1 MRAVALHPW
10 GRLSKQPCIGQGCLR
25 TFKAARHGYF
35 GMARARYCATIA
47 DHATGDEFVYT
58 FYCFA
63 PTFFLA
69 RNPTHEEKVD
79 FANQLVTR
87 YNPRALSMKSFGCF
101 ICGRLAHE
109 NVEWLTYALRDPG
122 CLAVN
127 NSIFPVCETGTCL
140 RKTQVALAIYQRD
153 SSCRNGAV
161 RPLGP
166 EVLSCRICFKHREQV
181 PLQACSRCITG
192 KT

>member
-1 MRAVALHPW
+1 
-10 GRLSKQPCIGQGCLR
+10 
-25 TFKAARHGYF
+25 
-35 GMARARYCATIA
+35 MARARYRATIA
-47 DHATGDEFVYT
+47 DHDTKDEFVYT

-63 PTFFLA
+63 PISFLA
-69 RNPTHEEKVD
+69 RNPTHQEKVD

-87 YNPRALSMKSFGCF
+87 YNPRALSMKPFACF
-101 ICGRLAHE
+101 ICGRPAHE

-127 NSIFPVCETGTCL
+127 NSIFPVYDTGTCL
-140 RKTQVALAIYQRD
+140 RKTQVNLAIFQRD
-153 SSCRNGAV
+153 PSFHNGAV

-166 EVLSCRICFKHREQV
+166 EVLSCRVCFKPSEQV
-181 PLQACSRCITG
+181 PLQACSRCIIG